1 VWTPFRAAGLDET
14 MAFSAAML
22 AGGLAQMLAQWPQLR
37 REGYRHSW
45 RFNPC
50 NPALR
55 EVLFLMGPGTIGVAA
70 AQINLFVNTLLAS
83 EVNEVPSVL
92 RYAFLLMYLPIGIFG
107 VSVATATIPD
117 ISRQA
122 AEGALKTMGATV
134 SWAIRL
140 MLVLSVPATVGLIV
154 LAEPI
159 TRLIFERGEFDARS
173 TMMTATALAFYAPGI
188 VGYSIV
194 KIASPGFYALRDA
207 RTPMFISL
215 VTIGAN
221 LGLSIWLNSL
231 IEYRGL
237 ALGTALAA
245 LVNAGLLLA
254 FLSRRI
260 GGLEAGRILN
270 TFVRILVASAVM
282 GAAAHYAHDW
292 LRSTIPGDTLV
303 IRMVQVFA
311 AIGIGLIV
319 FAAAAFALRVHEVG
333 AAFQRVLGRVRR

>member
-1 VWTPFRAAGLDET
+1 
-14 MAFSAAML
+14 
-22 AGGLAQMLAQWPQLR
+22 
-37 REGYRHSW
+37 
-45 RFNPC
+45 
-50 NPALR
+50 
-55 EVLFLMGPGTIGVAA
+55 
-70 AQINLFVNTLLAS
+70 
-83 EVNEVPSVL
+83 
-92 RYAFLLMYLPIGIFG
+92 
-107 VSVATATIPD
+107 
-117 ISRQA
+117 
-122 AEGALKTMGATV
+122 
-134 SWAIRL
+134 
-140 MLVLSVPATVGLIV
+140 
-154 LAEPI
+154 
-159 TRLIFERGEFDARS
+159 
-173 TMMTATALAFYAPGI
+173 
-188 VGYSIV
+188 
-194 KIASPGFYALRDA
+194 
-207 RTPMFISL
+207 MFISL

-254 FLSRRI
+254 FLARRI

-282 GAAAHYAHDW
+282 GAAAYYAHDW